1 MTLLRSAGPAG
12 HHPGEAWQVKDGD
25 MMGDDIPRVP
35 TSWGELLD
43 KITILEVKALRLA
56 TIEARANAGKELAML
71 REIAAPVLSHPETA
85 PLAAQ
90 LKTLNETLWEIEDRI
105 REHERAGDFG
115 EDFIALARSVY
126 KTNDQR
132 GAIKR
137 QINLV
142 LGSALIEEKSYRPY

>member
-1 MTLLRSAGPAG
+1 LAG
-12 HHPGEAWQVKDGD
+12 ENGD

-43 KITILEVKALRLA
+43 KITILEVKALRLP
-56 TIEARANAGKELAML
+56 TMEARANAGKELAML
-71 REIAAPVLSHPETA
+71 REIAAPVLPHPEIA
-85 PLAAQ
+85 PMAIR
-90 LKTLNETLWEIEDRI
+90 LKTLNEALWDIEDRI
-105 REHERAGDFG
+105 REHERTGDFG

-132 GAIKR
+132 GAVKR

>member
-1 MTLLRSAGPAG
+1 
-12 HHPGEAWQVKDGD
+12 
-25 MMGDDIPRVP
+25 MGDDIPRVP

-43 KITILEVKALRLA
+43 KITILEVKVTRLPTA
-56 TIEARANAGKELAML
+56 KARASAGKELAML
-71 REIAAPVLSHPETA
+71 REIAAPVLSHPEIA

-90 LKTLNETLWEIEDRI
+90 LKTLNEMLWDIEDRI
-105 REHERAGDFG
+105 REHERANDFG

-132 GAIKR
+132 GAVKR

-142 LGSALIEEKSYRPY
+142 LGSALIEEKSYKPY

>member
-1 MTLLRSAGPAG
+1 MESR
-12 HHPGEAWQVKDGD
+12 
-25 MMGDDIPRVP
+25 MDDTIPRVP

-43 KITILEVKALRLA
+43 KISILEIKVARLHA
-56 TIEARANAGKELAML
+56 AEARSNAGRELAML
-71 REIAAPVLSHPETA
+71 GEIAAPALAHPQA
-85 PLAAQ
+85 ASLRAQ
-90 LKTLNETLWEIEDRI
+90 LKTLNEVLWDIEDRI

-115 EDFIALARSVY
+115 EDFITLARSVY

-142 LGSALIEEKSYRPY
+142 LGSALIEEKSYKPY